1 MLMLLCPI
9 AINAT
14 TCLEGDVRLVNGQNQ
29 LEGRVEI
36 CQNKVWGTVCD
47 DSWSTEDASV
57 VCKQLGYGS
66 NGDCNNRVLS
76 ISSCLISSSV
86 ILTCIL

>member
-36 CQNKVWGTVCD
+36 CQNKVWGTVCAD
-47 DSWSTEDASV
+47 NWSDKQASV
-57 VCKQLGYGS
+57 VCRQLRYGRD
-66 NGDCNNRVLS
+66 GNN
-76 ISSCLISSSV
+76 
-86 ILTCIL
+86 